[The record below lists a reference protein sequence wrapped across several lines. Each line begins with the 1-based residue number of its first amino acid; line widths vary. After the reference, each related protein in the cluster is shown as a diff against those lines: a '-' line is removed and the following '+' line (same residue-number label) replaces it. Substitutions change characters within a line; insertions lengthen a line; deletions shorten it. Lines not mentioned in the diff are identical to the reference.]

1 MLTFSSL
8 NPRGNWGL
16 HAQDISERSL
26 SGSSCHP
33 GRAQLV
39 KHMLPAGE
47 ALVILP
53 ASAAHSP
60 GRESDTVGLAC
71 VKRQ

>member
-16 HAQDISERSL
+16 HSQDISERSL
-26 SGSSCHP
+26 GGSSCLL

-39 KHMLPAGE
+39 KHVLPAGE

-53 ASAAHSP
+53 ASAAHSS
-60 GRESDTVGLAC
+60 GRESDAVGLAC

>member
-1 MLTFSSL
+1 MLTFPSL
-8 NPRGNWGL
+8 NLRGNWGL
-16 HAQDISERSL
+16 HSQDISERSL
-26 SGSSCHP
+26 SGSSCCP

-39 KHMLPAGE
+39 KHVLPAGE

-53 ASAAHSP
+53 ASAACSL
-60 GRESDTVGLAC
+60 GRESDSVGLAC

>member
-16 HAQDISERSL
+16 HSQDISERSL
-26 SGSSCHP
+26 GGSSCRP

-39 KHMLPAGE
+39 KHVLPAGE

-53 ASAAHSP
+53 ASAAHSS
-60 GRESDTVGLAC
+60 GRESDAVGLAC